1 MNLLATVF
9 GLLLVGF
16 GLVGLA
22 APVDWVTLVTR
33 VVTTTGLYVM
43 AGIRVCLGLV
53 LMRAAATS
61 RMPRALRVLGIVV
74 VIAGIATPPFG
85 VERSLAVAHWWASQE
100 PGAMRIGPA
109 FVVALGGF
117 MAFASRRVRHAS

>member
-9 GLLLVGF
+9 GLLLAAF
-16 GLVGLA
+16 GLVGMVVPADWLA
-22 APVDWVTLVTR
+22 FGTRAVTS
-33 VVTTTGLYVM
+33 TGLYVI

-53 LMRAAATS
+53 LMNAAATS
-61 RMPRALRVLGIVV
+61 RMPRTLRVLGIVV

-100 PGAMRIGPA
+100 PWALRIGPA